1 MTTECMKYLPLDA
14 KQPTFCSKHVRWTS
28 HLLLFP
34 NRMVIHIVMLKKY
47 FIEIYLCVIDSC
59 IKDAFF
65 KYVILHQNCVYTAVS
80 IVHVS
85 IKLSFII
92 IIIFV
97 LKKNWCYICKTIWV
111 FFSWQITCCISGNW
125 YGMSNDCHIYWWEFN
140 YLKSIKSRI
149 FKEWSH
155 FIFSKRLFLKISK
168 PCWKYYVNCLLMT
181 KDGFDS
187 QLTHVSLCLT
197 MALCTILY
205 LNDGWVHRLS

>member
-1 MTTECMKYLPLDA
+1 LSWLLNAWNICRWTLNNQ
-14 KQPTFCSKHVRWTS
+14 QPVFAFCSKHVLWTS

-34 NRMVIHIVMLKKY
+34 NRMVMHIVMLKKY
-47 FIEIYLCVIDSC
+47 FIEIDLFVMDSYM
-59 IKDAFF
+59 KDAFF
-65 KYVILHQNCVYTAVS
+65 KYVILHQKCVYTAVS

-85 IKLSFII
+85 IKLSLII

-97 LKKNWCYICKTIWV
+97 LKKIDVIFVKLFGF

-125 YGMSNDCHIYWWEFN
+125 YSMSNDCHIYWWEFN

-155 FIFSKRLFLKISK
+155 LIFSKRVFWKISK

-181 KDGFDS
+181 KNGFGS

-197 MALCTILY
+197 MALC
-205 LNDGWVHRLS
+205 VLSNI

>member
-1 MTTECMKYLPLDA
+1 MYILPSRLYMY
-14 KQPTFCSKHVRWTS
+14 QLNWVSS
-28 HLLLFP
+28 LLLF
-34 NRMVIHIVMLKKY
+34 LYWKK
-47 FIEIYLCVIDSC
+47 ID
-59 IKDAFF
+59 
-65 KYVILHQNCVYTAVS
+65 V
-80 IVHVS
+80 
-85 IKLSFII
+85 
-92 IIIFV
+92 IFV
-97 LKKNWCYICKTIWV
+97 KLFGF

-140 YLKSIKSRI
+140 YLKSRI

-155 FIFSKRLFLKISK
+155 LIFSKRLFLKISK